1 VIPAAVTYRY
11 AGEYTVT
18 RTEGVR
24 AVLPITT
31 PRLSATGTHS
41 LAEVTVQNYNQN
53 SMVEVGWI
61 RQPGITDHLFVA
73 AWRKDKVVRYD
84 DCGPVADGRGTFS
97 IGYRDGSWDAS
108 FDGHVLQKIPA
119 STFGG
124 QFRYATV
131 EQAFAEVEDSGPGD
145 SAFTHGHIEFSPSG
159 DPDLYGP
166 VTAHGAGWFDI
177 G

>member
-1 VIPAAVTYRY
+1 MIPAAVTYRY

-18 RTEGVR
+18 RAAEVR

-31 PRLSATGTHS
+31 PRLSASGTHS
-41 LAEVTVQNYNQN
+41 LAEVAVQNYNQN
-53 SMVEVGWI
+53 SSVEVGWI

-84 DCGPVADGRGTFS
+84 DCGPVADGHGTFS

-108 FDGHVLQKIPA
+108 FDGHVLRKIPA

-131 EQAFAEVEDSGPGD
+131 EQAFAEVEESGPGT
-145 SAFTHGHIEFSPSG
+145 SAFTRGHVEFSPAG
-159 DPDLYGP
+159 NPDVYGP
-166 VTAHGAGWFDI
+166 VTAHGAGWFDL